1 MRPKVSAPVSDLHDG
16 SDRRA
21 GEHEPGRPGRLEAA
35 RLHRREP
42 EALAHDVGALVLEDD
57 GDVDPVGRDPRRFA
71 VEATVVQPEPVVDIV
86 DHDGAASRRGR
97 VREPDCRSGAVERDR
112 GARVDRRQL
121 LEHERPHER
130 AGLRADESERREFPA
145 ELRRDAAGLLVRAQ
159 TRQQPIL
166 REAPRR
172 LLYEPLLVGEREAE
186 AHAGFFG
193 GSETRS
199 VPCATQARRSPLV
212 TSTRTIAVRRPS
224 ETTVDSATIVP
235 PRTGAR

>member
-1 MRPKVSAPVSDLHDG
+1 
-16 SDRRA
+16 
-21 GEHEPGRPGRLEAA
+21 
-35 RLHRREP
+35 
-42 EALAHDVGALVLEDD
+42 
-57 GDVDPVGRDPRRFA
+57 
-71 VEATVVQPEPVVDIV
+71 
-86 DHDGAASRRGR
+86 
-97 VREPDCRSGAVERDR
+97 
-112 GARVDRRQL
+112 
-121 LEHERPHER
+121 
-130 AGLRADESERREFPA
+130 REFPA

-212 TSTRTIAVRRPS
+212 TSTRTIAVRAEEAVGDALVEMLERRLPDRHRGVAP
-224 ETTVDSATIVP
+224 TTVVARRASQACEVAVPRVTEEDAARDRSRRRPRRGGGRVGRDARQDAGQTDGEGGREDRRAHRTRRCADVRPQHARFLQGRGRSGATDLEGERSP
-235 PRTGAR
+235 DQGNGTLRR